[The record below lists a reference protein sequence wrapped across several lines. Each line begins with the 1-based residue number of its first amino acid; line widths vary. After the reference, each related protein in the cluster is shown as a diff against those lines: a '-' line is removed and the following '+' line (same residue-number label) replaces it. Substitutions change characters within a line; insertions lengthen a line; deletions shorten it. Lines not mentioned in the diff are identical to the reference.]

1 MEVKASI
8 QEVCQPKSGDFK
20 EKQVDKDKVA
30 RREEI
35 AKLRKL

>member
-1 MEVKASI
+1 MEVKASV
-8 QEVCQPKSGDFK
+8 QEVSQPTGGDVE